1 VETLR
6 DLEVV
11 RALAPESATLIRAAD
26 DGGEGGVMPTME
38 IAFSKTNTWY
48 EISSFF
54 EGNFLERVAP
64 GAATK
69 TIKENRS
76 NLKVLY
82 DHGFDPQIGNKVL
95 GPIDD
100 VRDTPDGPV
109 ATVPLFDTSYNRDLL
124 PGLEAGVYGSSMR
137 FSVTRDEWNDEPGV
151 SATNPKG
158 IPERT
163 IKEYRLYE
171 FGPVTFPANPGAT
184 AGVRSATDDYYERL
198 RSRDSRRVDDLTAR
212 VRAIRTPEP
221 AAVRQD
227 TADNGAANPEAV
239 APTASHPTGLSPT
252 ERRERLIALSI

>member
-26 DGGEGGVMPTME
+26 DGGDGDAPDGMPTME
-38 IAFSKTNTWY
+38 IRFSKTNTWY

-64 GAATK
+64 GAASK

-76 NLKVLY
+76 NMKVLY

-109 ATVPLFDTSYNRDLL
+109 ATVPLFDTTYNRDLL
-124 PGLEAGVYGSSMR
+124 PGLAAGVYGSSMR
-137 FSVTRDEWNDEPGV
+137 
-151 SATNPKG
+151 
-158 IPERT
+158 
-163 IKEYRLYE
+163 
-171 FGPVTFPANPGAT
+171 
-184 AGVRSATDDYYERL
+184 RSATDDYYERL
-198 RSRDSRRVDDLTAR
+198 RSRDSRRVDDLAAR
-212 VRAIRTPEP
+212 VRAIRTPEA

-227 TADNGAANPEAV
+227 TADDGAANPEAV